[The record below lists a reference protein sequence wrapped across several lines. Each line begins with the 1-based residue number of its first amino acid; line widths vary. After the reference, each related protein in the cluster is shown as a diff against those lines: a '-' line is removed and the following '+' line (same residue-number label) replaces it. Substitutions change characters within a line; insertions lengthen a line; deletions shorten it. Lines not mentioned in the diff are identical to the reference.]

1 MKVGKQRLEAF
12 SDAVIA
18 IIITI
23 MVIYLPELEKID
35 RQSIIE
41 LGQAVLILFVSFFI
55 VGSNW
60 LSHLRLLSRVE
71 EVDLRSIWLNLLFL
85 FFLSLL
91 PFFTRALIR
100 HPDEILAAAGY
111 DLVFILVKL
120 SSWLLT
126 IRLVREMQSEAKEAE
141 RRIGRG
147 ELLRFLVAIAL
158 FALIVAAAIVYPRVS
173 IVFFIGLP
181 IASSLLGLLF
191 DAKRGGYPTPGS
203 PRPER
208 RKKT

>member
-1 MKVGKQRLEAF
+1 
-12 SDAVIA
+12 
-18 IIITI
+18 

-35 RQSIIE
+35 RESILA

-60 LSHLRLLSRVE
+60 ISHLRLLSRVE
-71 EVDLRSIWLNLLFL
+71 EVDFRTVWLNLLFL

-126 IRLVREMQSEAKEAE
+126 VRLMREMQSEAKEAE
-141 RRIGRG
+141 RRLGSG
-147 ELLRFLVAIAL
+147 ELLRFLVAMAL
-158 FALIVAAAIVYPRVS
+158 FALIVGTAIVYPRVS

-181 IASSLLGLLF
+181 LASSFLGLLF
-191 DAKRGGYPTPGS
+191 DAKRGGLK
-203 PRPER
+203 PER
-208 RKKT
+208 PKKT